1 MLVKILNR
9 EVQLADIKQ
18 SIQMRTREDIDRQ
31 QREYF
36 LQQQI
41 KNIQDEL
48 GAGQEDEIDELRQ
61 KGKTKKWYGSSYQPN
76 PNQPYRSRRSAR
88 MEAASLILGSIALL
102 SCTCLYL
109 AVPCGALAVIF
120 ATLSRGGMMSY
131 TSKAQ
136 IGMILGI
143 IALIAT
149 IVLYASVLGYAI
161 HQYGSIDGFL
171 KAYSDMQGMDYN
183 ELMKQF
189 MAK

>member
-1 MLVKILNR
+1 
-9 EVQLADIKQ
+9 
-18 SIQMRTREDIDRQ
+18 
-31 QREYF
+31 
-36 LQQQI
+36 
-41 KNIQDEL
+41 
-48 GAGQEDEIDELRQ
+48 
-61 KGKTKKWYGSSYQPN
+61 
-76 PNQPYRSRRSAR
+76 
-88 MEAASLILGSIALL
+88 
-102 SCTCLYL
+102 
-109 AVPCGALAVIF
+109 
-120 ATLSRGGMMSY
+120 MSY

-149 IVLYASVLGYAI
+149 IVLYVSVLGYAI

>member
-1 MLVKILNR
+1 M
-9 EVQLADIKQ
+9 D
-18 SIQMRTREDIDRQ
+18 M
-31 QREYF
+31 
-36 LQQQI
+36 
-41 KNIQDEL
+41 
-48 GAGQEDEIDELRQ
+48 
-61 KGKTKKWYGSSYQPN
+61 YGSSYQPN

-109 AVPCGALAVIF
+109 AVPCGRWRLFF
-120 ATLSRGGMMSY
+120 ATLSRGGMMSWS

-149 IVLYASVLGYAI
+149 IVLYASVLWYAI

>member
-1 MLVKILNR
+1 MDHLIN
-9 EVQLADIKQ
+9 
-18 SIQMRTREDIDRQ
+18 
-31 QREYF
+31 
-36 LQQQI
+36 QI
-41 KNIQDEL
+41 RISRIA
-48 GAGQEDEIDELRQ
+48 AG
-61 KGKTKKWYGSSYQPN
+61 
-76 PNQPYRSRRSAR
+76 
-88 MEAASLILGSIALL
+88 
-102 SCTCLYL
+102 
-109 AVPCGALAVIF
+109 VIF

-143 IALIAT
+143 MALVAAIG
-149 IVLYASVLGYAI
+149 LYASVLGYAI

>member
-1 MLVKILNR
+1 M
-9 EVQLADIKQ
+9 D
-18 SIQMRTREDIDRQ
+18 M
-31 QREYF
+31 
-36 LQQQI
+36 
-41 KNIQDEL
+41 
-48 GAGQEDEIDELRQ
+48 
-61 KGKTKKWYGSSYQPN
+61 YGSSYQPN

-171 KAYSDMQGMDYN
+171 KAYSDMQGMDHN

>member
-1 MLVKILNR
+1 
-9 EVQLADIKQ
+9 
-18 SIQMRTREDIDRQ
+18 
-31 QREYF
+31 
-36 LQQQI
+36 
-41 KNIQDEL
+41 
-48 GAGQEDEIDELRQ
+48 
-61 KGKTKKWYGSSYQPN
+61 
-76 PNQPYRSRRSAR
+76 
-88 MEAASLILGSIALL
+88 
-102 SCTCLYL
+102 
-109 AVPCGALAVIF
+109 
-120 ATLSRGGMMSY
+120 MSY

-149 IVLYASVLGYAI
+149 IVLYSSVLWYAI